1 MPDKPCSRLSQTFS
15 VSRPS
20 LAAHPVRRV
29 LTVRRVH
36 GKEEALSSESSWVSS
51 GSSSS
56 GCSPP
61 GGSPAHL
68 RGAGPV
74 GDADRPLTA
83 NDRDAAVTLHA
94 TPARRAASYG
104 ARVVAN
110 VVPIQSMTARPC
122 RAGSTVSGMHTEADE
137 TSAHLSHRATA
148 HSSLRRGQGPARSS
162 TPAGHYAHAPAP
174 QAYQAAAYAS
184 VPRYSVA
191 ATEARIEARHG
202 RNL

>member
-1 MPDKPCSRLSQTFS
+1 MCCLHALVS
-15 VSRPS
+15 VSGVDVLGERVQAYVVVGIGN
-20 LAAHPVRRV
+20 LICYKYLRR
-29 LTVRRVH
+29 T
-36 GKEEALSSESSWVSS
+36 
-51 GSSSS
+51 
-56 GCSPP
+56 
-61 GGSPAHL
+61 
-68 RGAGPV
+68 GPV

-122 RAGSTVSGMHTEADE
+122 RAGSTVSDMHTEADE

-148 HSSLRRGQGPARSS
+148 HSSLRRGQGPARSG